1 MPILKI
7 KGGNFFCNFHS
18 VVAGSLPGRD
28 LIIRLSD
35 RSTCMAEVSNQNCSI
50 NSNCRKILKISVK
63 KKKKR
68 TAELL
73 DLFSRMTCTT
83 KSESRL
89 LKHPCLAHC
98 NSTWPRKTLRV
109 KNMCT
114 KEMLMVVK
122 IRTAP
127 STYTFVTIHMNNT
140 CLKKNT
146 TRLRKKS
153 ISPPHL

>member
-63 KKKKR
+63 KKKR

-114 KEMLMVVK
+114 KKNMWKSEPHLQLILLLQSIWITPAWKK
-122 IRTAP
+122 IRP
-127 STYTFVTIHMNNT
+127 D
-140 CLKKNT
+140 
-146 TRLRKKS
+146 
-153 ISPPHL
+153 

>member
-1 MPILKI
+1 MAT
-7 KGGNFFCNFHS
+7 FFCNFHS

-50 NSNCRKILKISVK
+50 NSNCRKILKISV

-153 ISPPHL
+153 ISPPEFSKTGQITP